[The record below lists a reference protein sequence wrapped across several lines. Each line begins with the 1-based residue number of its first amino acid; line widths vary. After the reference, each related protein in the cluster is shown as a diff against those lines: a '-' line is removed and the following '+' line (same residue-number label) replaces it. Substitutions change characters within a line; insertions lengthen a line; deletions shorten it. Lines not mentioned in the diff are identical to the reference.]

1 MVLLHDIQV
10 SEGFDGIAPVRS
22 GKLRALGQID
32 VGRAGKLLN
41 RVRARYRLAP
51 VVQDER
57 LMALAQDHARMMA
70 EQGRVTNSFGPGT
83 GLRSR
88 LAAAGLRGVGAE
100 CVGAGH
106 STVDSL
112 FQDWAQSRG
121 HLKIMTGAGMTRYGF
136 AAAANPRSRYRTY
149 WTLILLRP
157 SPDVWGAD
165 SLTDKNGS

>member
-1 MVLLHDIQV
+1 MALLQDIQ
-10 SEGFDGIAPVRS
+10 ELEADGGNKSPRR
-22 GKLRALGQID
+22 GKLPSIKQID

-41 RVRARYRLAP
+41 RIRVRHGLLP
-51 VVQDER
+51 VVRDER
-57 LMALAQDHARMMA
+57 LVMLAQDHARMMA
-70 EQGRVTNSFGPGT
+70 ELGRVANSLGPGT
-83 GLRSR
+83 SLRSR
-88 LAAAGLRGVGAE
+88 LASAGLRGVGAE

-121 HLKIMTGAGMTRYGF
+121 HLDIMTSSGMASYGF

-157 SPDVWGAD
+157 SSDVADIPRLPDEN
-165 SLTDKNGS
+165 SL